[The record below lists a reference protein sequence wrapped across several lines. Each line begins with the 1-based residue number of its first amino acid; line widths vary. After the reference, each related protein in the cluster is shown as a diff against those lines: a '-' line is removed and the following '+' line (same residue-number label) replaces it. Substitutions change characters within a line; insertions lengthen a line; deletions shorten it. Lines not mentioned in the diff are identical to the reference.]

1 MKSLPQPLSLS
12 HLGLINL
19 LKNTLK
25 FVLCAKHGIK
35 KSMWLQVSLFFW
47 KSSKTNSGD
56 KLNPPPDTTKTMVD
70 PGDKFYLAGYWF

>member
-25 FVLCAKHGIK
+25 FALYAKYGIET
-35 KSMWLQVSLFFW
+35 SVWLQVSLFFQE
-47 KSSKTNSGD
+47 SSKPNSGD
-56 KLNPPPDTTKTMVD
+56 KLNPPPDA
-70 PGDKFYLAGYWF
+70 Y